1 MTQMRMRNTTESNC
15 PTLIVAAL
23 TARPWASP
31 LLALTAS
38 MICPNHLSYPT
49 HTTGITAQPVPKV
62 LPVVQ
67 HFSGF
72 KSSQLLNN
80 NCLCHLTAELSLWR
94 KWVQWKKDTILCHK
108 SVPLHSMGPRPPPFH
123 PPHSPNSVLAMVS
136 FLNFLLAFKPSSVRY
151 YMNNIHMTWII
162 SVPWHAFSNKLCLF
176 WPLFFFCSHI
186 HIFIFL
192 FLLFPVASSHIFL
205 FVLKLIS

>member
-15 PTLIVAAL
+15 LTLTVAAL

-38 MICPNHLSYPT
+38 MMCPNHLSYPT

-67 HFSGF
+67 YFSGF

-123 PPHSPNSVLAMVS
+123 PPHCPNSVLAMVS

-176 WPLFFFCSHI
+176 RPLFFFYSHI
-186 HIFIFL
+186 QSYTYLHISFPTVSSCFL
-192 FLLFPVASSHIFL
+192 SHL
-205 FVLKLIS
+205 FVCS